1 MENLE
6 NEKYNGWE
14 NRDTWLVALWLN
26 NTQEVYEYVKNNKI
40 TIANKMNNK
49 QNARMFL
56 RWLFI
61 NFNVRTDRIIYKNVN
76 VQEIKNCI
84 LDM

>member
-26 NTQEVYEYVKNNKI
+26 NTQKVYEYVKNNKI

>member
-14 NRDTWLVALWLN
+14 NRDTWLVALCLN
-26 NTQEVYEYVKNNKI
+26 NTQKVYEYVKNNKI

>member
-1 MENLE
+1 
-6 NEKYNGWE
+6 
-14 NRDTWLVALWLN
+14 
-26 NTQEVYEYVKNNKI
+26 
-40 TIANKMNNK
+40 MNNK
-49 QNARMFL
+49 KNARMFL

>member
-26 NTQEVYEYVKNNKI
+26 NTQKVYDYVKNNKI